1 MSYTTTQLGD
11 LIIMQR
17 RKRTDATTA
26 AAAAAARLVSLPAY
40 GLPLPILSYP
50 MLQLRAGF
58 P

>member
-17 RKRTDATTA
+17 RKRTDATT
-26 AAAAAARLVSLPAY
+26 AAAAARLVSLPAY